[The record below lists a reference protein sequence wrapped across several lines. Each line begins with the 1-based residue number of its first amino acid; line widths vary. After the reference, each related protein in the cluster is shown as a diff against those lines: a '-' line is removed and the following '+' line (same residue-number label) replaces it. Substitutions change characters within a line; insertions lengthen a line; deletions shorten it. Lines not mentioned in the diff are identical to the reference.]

1 MLRGNLERVTARGI
15 AGWARHDEAPGA
27 PVSLVVTIDDEFA
40 GRVIANRYR
49 DDLLAAGIGNGR
61 HAFALDFEAP
71 LPPSGRHVIRVRRE
85 PDAADL
91 PGSPFT
97 LEPAPN
103 TPEE

>member
-15 AGWARHDEAPGA
+15 AGWARHDEAPA
-27 PVSLVVTIDDEFA
+27 AAVSLVVTIDDEFA

-61 HAFALDFEAP
+61 HAFALDFEPP
-71 LPPSGRHVIRVRRE
+71 LPGRHAIRVRRE
-85 PDAADL
+85 TDGADL

-97 LEPAPN
+97 LEPARN
-103 TPEE
+103 TPGE